1 MTTNQLIEKHISL
14 ADQIASNKKKNLPR
28 SIQLDELKSAAYL
41 GLVDAAHK
49 YNVERC
55 DTFECYACIRIK
67 GAINDYLR
75 ELSWGT
81 RSSPCLYAPLEYE
94 PPAPAQPSGDLFAKV
109 GQGLTEQRRA
119 VLKSYYQDEKTQEQI
134 GVEMGVSKSRICQI
148 LADACDQIRATWG
161 REELW
166 GEVA

>member
-1 MTTNQLIEKHISL
+1 MTTNQLIEKQISL

-55 DTFECYACIRIK
+55 DTFECYACIRI
-67 GAINDYLR
+67 N
-75 ELSWGT
+75 
-81 RSSPCLYAPLEYE
+81 PCLYAPLEYE

>member
-1 MTTNQLIEKHISL
+1 MTTNQLIEKHLSL
-14 ADQIASNKKKNLPR
+14 ADQIATSKKKNLPR
-28 SIQLDELKSAAYL
+28 SVHLDELKSAAYL

-49 YNVERC
+49 YNAERC

-75 ELSWGT
+75 ELSWGS
-81 RSSPCLYAPLEYE
+81 RKNPCVYASLEYD
-94 PPAPAQPSGDLFAKV
+94 PPAPVTPSGDLFAKV
-109 GQGLTEQRRA
+109 GQGLNEQRRM
-119 VLKSYYQDEKTQEQI
+119 VLRSYYQDDKTQEEI
-134 GVEMGVSKSRICQI
+134 GSEMGVTKSRVCQI
-148 LADACDQIRATWG
+148 LTEACDQIRATWG